1 MKDES
6 VLFTLII
13 FWIGIECFNYP
24 PESEDFAAI
33 GRLEKTY
40 FLKSLWKSL
49 NTDDI
54 ILQISTNVQKNRLGL
69 SATSGFQQR
78 IETYHIMQHAVTQ
91 YSLILY

>member
-13 FWIGIECFNYP
+13 FWIGIEYFNYP
-24 PESEDFAAI
+24 PEFEVLIVI
-33 GRLEKTY
+33 GRLEKIH

-54 ILQISTNVQKNRLGL
+54 IQRYLQMFKK
-69 SATSGFQQR
+69 
-78 IETYHIMQHAVTQ
+78 
-91 YSLILY
+91 